1 MKTIKENNYWGQK
14 KKSFLCQTISIEIVS
29 ISGNSPRI
37 LKKQITVKTDKI
49 KLAISSFI
57 FKDIIN

>member
-14 KKSFLCQTISIEIVS
+14 KKSIICQTISIEIVS